1 MSKFFENEGNSG
13 WFECKARDMDIFKP
27 EGKVITFWLHGD
39 SEAHIREMINKKGYI
54 NIEWIKPPVDKLP
67 FV

>member
-1 MSKFFENEGNSG
+1 MSKFFEYEGNSG

-27 EGKVITFWLHGD
+27 EGKVITFWLYGD